1 MMTKAQFE
9 EVYNRFKESGLNVR
23 DFCNNEGF
31 TESRFYYWQKK
42 LNSVNKSS
50 GLIPLLIDKSAS
62 ALAVNHAHSKVQP
75 CRQPDN
81 DFAVEVAYLNGTT
94 LRIKGNVDPS
104 LLRTLIHLDD

>member
-1 MMTKAQFE
+1 MKVLQRA
-9 EVYNRFKESGLNVR
+9 
-23 DFCNNEGF
+23 GF
-31 TESRFYYWQKK
+31 IIGRRK

-62 ALAVNHAHSKVQP
+62 APAVNHAHSKVQP

-81 DFAVEVAYLNGTT
+81 DFDVEVAYLNGAT

>member
-1 MMTKAQFE
+1 MMTKVQFE

-42 LNSVNKSS
+42 LNSANKSS

-62 ALAVNHAHSKVQP
+62 TPVVNHAHSKVQP

-81 DFAVEVAYLNGTT
+81 DFAVEVSYLNGAT

-104 LLRTLIHLDD
+104 VLRTLIHLDD

>member
-1 MMTKAQFE
+1 MTQVQFE
-9 EVYNRFKESGLNVR
+9 EVYNRFKGSGLNVR

-42 LNSVNKSS
+42 RNSANKSS

-62 ALAVNHAHSKVQP
+62 VPAVNHAQSKAQS

-81 DFAVEVAYLNGTT
+81 DFAIEVSYLNGAT

-104 LLRTLIHLDD
+104 VLRTLIHLDD